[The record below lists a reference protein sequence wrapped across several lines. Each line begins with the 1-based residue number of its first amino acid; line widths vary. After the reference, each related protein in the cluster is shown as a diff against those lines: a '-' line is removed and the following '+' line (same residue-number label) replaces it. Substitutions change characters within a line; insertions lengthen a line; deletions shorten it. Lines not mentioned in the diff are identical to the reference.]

1 MSSCR
6 HGNPLT
12 WGSWSSHDL
21 LRFDLT
27 SVCADRVPT
36 AGECAMQRSIM
47 GIGGT
52 GSTAFSSMNFSGV
65 RGMNAVEF
73 DTTPEEKLEVTAAA

>member
-27 SVCADRVPT
+27 SVCADRVP
-36 AGECAMQRSIM
+36 A
-47 GIGGT
+47 
-52 GSTAFSSMNFSGV
+52 
-65 RGMNAVEF
+65 GMNAVEF